1 MQCSYEQRESFM
13 DKSLYPA
20 ATLSI
25 DCSSA
30 QAYMF
35 YENRLD
41 VLKREYDNLRK
52 DMKMRPEDPDNRA
65 TTIAKNRIVR
75 CGSDRKIV
83 LGRAKANFAAALVR
97 SLVKNNRKFV
107 CFCADVDQARQLGG
121 ENVIYHQ
128 RRDNEKVIKDFND
141 GRIRSLFAVNMIQ
154 EGQNLAGIEAGVIL
168 QLGSKER
175 QFIQKFGRALRARYP
190 EQHIVIINK
199 THDVDFYRNS
209 VEGIDR
215 KYIKMIRY

>member
-1 MQCSYEQRESFM
+1 M
-13 DKSLYPA
+13 
-20 ATLSI
+20 
-25 DCSSA
+25 
-30 QAYMF
+30 
-35 YENRLD
+35 
-41 VLKREYDNLRK
+41 
-52 DMKMRPEDPDNRA
+52 
-65 TTIAKNRIVR
+65 
-75 CGSDRKIV
+75 
-83 LGRAKANFAAALVR
+83 R